1 MVKLGGGKRVVIHSG
16 IFVEN
21 VVPPFFTLFVWAVGN
36 SGLVCKVWRH
46 YGVVQRRITRL

>member
-21 VVPPFFTLFVWAVGN
+21 VVPPFFTLFVWVVGE
-36 SGLVCKVWRH
+36 SSLVCYVWRLF
-46 YGVVQRRITRL
+46 GVVL

>member
-21 VVPPFFTLFVWAVGN
+21 VLPFFTLFVLGSWQLWLAVQSLATLWCGAT
-36 SGLVCKVWRH
+36 
-46 YGVVQRRITRL
+46 RITRL